1 MKLVKTSIFCVEI
14 PNCNFRWFPNEKEAI
29 KFAEML
35 FNIKIKSIDDVPIFE
50 HSLNESKESFCDFLN
65 KREGEL

>member
-1 MKLVKTSIFCVEI
+1 MNQNLIKKGVSFE
-14 PNCNFRWFPNEKEAI
+14 I

-50 HSLNESKESFCDFLN
+50 HPLNESKESFCNFLN